1 LISHLKSNNASETL
15 IVTSIQ
21 KMSRVNADNLASQR
35 EVEKIRAKRL
45 VFIVDECHRST
56 FGEML
61 SVIKLTFPNAI
72 FFGFSGTPIWDKNK
86 KHTLTTSDVFG
97 PELHRYTIRNG
108 IEDKNVLGFDPY
120 MIETFSEHDL
130 RVQIGLDKSKSSTVS
145 EALSDPQKRAIFYHY
160 QDSTQVPMVSSVDS
174 SGNSVVGIEDLIPN
188 TQYKEA
194 EHQNAVVDSI
204 IDNWEIVSHANKF
217 HAILAT
223 SSIPEAIDYYHIFK
237 KRLSEGK
244 CTLRVTALFDKSTD
258 GNDDK
263 VIFKEDSLVEILTDY
278 NEMYGQSYTIPTYSS
293 FKVDVS
299 ERLAHKDPYKGIS
312 EKSPERLDLLI
323 VVNQMLTGYD
333 SHFLN
338 ALYLDKVL
346 EYEGIIQAFSR
357 TNRLC
362 GPEKPFGIVKYYR
375 KPHTMARNIEKAFDL
390 YSGNQAFGI
399 FVDKLEKNLNGVNE
413 KFDEIKTIFESA
425 GIPDFASLPKENEIK
440 AKFANLFKELNQHL
454 DAATIQGFTWKR
466 MTYEFKDDAKT
477 AAHTVTLHLDEKTYE
492 ILALRYKELF
502 SGHSGKTEDVPY
514 DIDSHLLEINT
525 DAIDADYMNSRFTE
539 YVKALHTD
547 KAETILQELH
557 KSFASL
563 TQEEQKQAK
572 VFLQDVQLGSIVV
585 DSSKT
590 FREYLTEYL
599 AKARN
604 DMIHRFA
611 FVFGLDETLLRK
623 MMNAKPNPANID
635 EFGRFSSLESTGDIV
650 KAQNYFESKEGKS
663 LKKSDV
669 FAMFDDYLRRF
680 VLEDGFDI

>member
-1 LISHLKSNNASETL
+1 
-15 IVTSIQ
+15 
-21 KMSRVNADNLASQR
+21 
-35 EVEKIRAKRL
+35 
-45 VFIVDECHRST
+45 
-56 FGEML
+56 
-61 SVIKLTFPNAI
+61 
-72 FFGFSGTPIWDKNK
+72 
-86 KHTLTTSDVFG
+86 
-97 PELHRYTIRNG
+97 
-108 IEDKNVLGFDPY
+108 
-120 MIETFSEHDL
+120 
-130 RVQIGLDKSKSSTVS
+130 
-145 EALSDPQKRAIFYHY
+145 
-160 QDSTQVPMVSSVDS
+160 
-174 SGNSVVGIEDLIPN
+174 
-188 TQYKEA
+188 
-194 EHQNAVVDSI
+194 
-204 IDNWEIVSHANKF
+204 
-217 HAILAT
+217 
-223 SSIPEAIDYYHIFK
+223 
-237 KRLSEGK
+237 
-244 CTLRVTALFDKSTD
+244 
-258 GNDDK
+258 
-263 VIFKEDSLVEILTDY
+263 
-278 NEMYGQSYTIPTYSS
+278 
-293 FKVDVS
+293 
-299 ERLAHKDPYKGIS
+299 
-312 EKSPERLDLLI
+312 
-323 VVNQMLTGYD
+323 MLTGYD